1 MKNAKNELRKEMQKR
16 RNALTVNKVIS
27 LSKQI
32 TIRIIES
39 ELYKKNKHICIYQA
53 FRNEVSCENIMKQAW
68 LDGKKVYVPVTDK
81 KQKTMEFYQI
91 AQQTEWKPGAYN
103 IMEPVLDTDTIKLQ
117 EPALILMPGLAF
129 DKNKHRIGYGG
140 GYYDKYLEQHQGHI
154 TAALC
159 YQFQIVKEELPH
171 EEYDILP
178 DYIVTENEI
187 F

>member
-1 MKNAKNELRKEMQKR
+1 MKNNKVELRREMQKK
-16 RNALTVNKVIS
+16 RNMLTLDEVNS
-27 LSKQI
+27 LSEKI
-32 TIRIIES
+32 AVRIIES
-39 ELYKKNKHICIYQA
+39 VLYKECKHICIYQA
-53 FRNEVSCENIMKQAW
+53 FRNEVSCEGIMKKAW
-68 LDGKKVYVPVTDK
+68 LDKKRVYVPVTDK
-81 KQKTMEFYQI
+81 EQKRMDFFQI
-91 AQQTEWKPGAYN
+91 REQTQWRVGSYN

-129 DKNKHRIGYGG
+129 DKNKRRIGYGG